1 MLESA
6 SHTATLLPAKLL
18 AFLNTGIKLKE
29 FAVALLI
36 LAAMGLVV
44 YVCYYLYR
52 KQYPR
57 PFFLFSS
64 VSLGKQMQDIFDEM
78 NVMYDSI
85 TKMQGSVPISIP
97 MTIRFI
103 EDNIVTTQPSFKQ
116 STKKRPAPAKRCE
129 DNSAPKKEGCDDPV
143 KAASNPVCSADKVN
157 IPKGEAHAATGETK
171 FEIYLSHDNLL
182 KSKIDKFIF
191 RRVMKH
197 FRKYSE
203 CRTDNIAGF
212 EAVEAIVKEVEVVQ
226 KELDAAMVALD
237 AFEATFPPDQAA
249 NLVDYCVSVRKLHFY
264 FHHGTNQL
272 KEMYDMRRWSL
283 LNFLVVLMR
292 PYVDQIIVK
301 EIYMRWVDA
310 FTWSNIN
317 ESQKAFDKFWTWIGE
332 GTRDATPY
340 PKGKLLGTW
349 PGLKIRYMLQSV
361 IDFTN
366 KLANE

>member
-6 SHTATLLPAKLL
+6 RHTATLLPAKLL

-36 LAAMGLVV
+36 LAAMGLVA

-57 PFFLFSS
+57 PFFLFTS
-64 VSLGKQMQDIFDEM
+64 VSLGNEMKEIFDDM
-78 NVMYDSI
+78 NVLYDSI
-85 TKMQGSVPISIP
+85 SKMQGSVPISIP

-103 EDNIVTTQPSFKQ
+103 EDNIVTTQLSFKQ
-116 STKKRPAPAKRCE
+116 STKTRPAPAKPCK
-129 DNSAPKKEGCDDPV
+129 DNNAPSKEGCEDPE
-143 KAASNPVCSADKVN
+143 KAGSNPACSSDKIKV
-157 IPKGEAHAATGETK
+157 PEGEPHEATGETK

-182 KSKIDKFIF
+182 KSKIDKFVF
-191 RRVMKH
+191 RRIMKH
-197 FRKYSE
+197 FRKYSA
-203 CRTDNIAGF
+203 CKTDNNAGF

-237 AFEATFPPDQAA
+237 AFEATFPADQAA
-249 NLVDYCVSVRKLHFY
+249 NLVDYCVAVRKLHFY

-272 KEMYDMRRWSL
+272 KEMFDMRRWSL

-292 PYVDQIIVK
+292 PYVDKIIVK

-310 FTWSNIN
+310 FSWSNIT
-317 ESQKAFDKFWTWIGE
+317 ESQKAFDEFWDWIGQ
-332 GTRDATPY
+332 GTRDAS
-340 PKGKLLGTW
+340 GKKLGTW
-349 PGLKIRYMLQSV
+349 PGIKIKHMLQAV
-361 IDFTN
+361 VDFTD